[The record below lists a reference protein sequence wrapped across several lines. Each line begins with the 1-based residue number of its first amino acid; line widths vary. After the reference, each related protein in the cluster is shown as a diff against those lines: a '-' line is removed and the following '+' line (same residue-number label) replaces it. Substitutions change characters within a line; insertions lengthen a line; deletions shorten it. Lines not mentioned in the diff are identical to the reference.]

1 MELRSL
7 ENNLL
12 QVKPASDILTN
23 KFEVTSNQNNIIFF
37 FNSYI
42 MLWKNFTTPINHG
55 SSLNRIQD
63 PWSQLCPPL
72 EHGNHSSKR
81 LYLVFLACQ

>member
-7 ENNLL
+7 ENNWL

-37 FNSYI
+37 QFVYHA
-42 MLWKNFTTPINHG
+42 MEEFYDADKP
-55 SSLNRIQD
+55 
-63 PWSQLCPPL
+63 
-72 EHGNHSSKR
+72 R
-81 LYLVFLACQ
+81 LLSE

>member
-23 KFEVTSNQNNIIFF
+23 KFEVTSN
-37 FNSYI
+37 
-42 MLWKNFTTPINHG
+42 
-55 SSLNRIQD
+55 
-63 PWSQLCPPL
+63 
-72 EHGNHSSKR
+72 
-81 LYLVFLACQ
+81 

>member
-23 KFEVTSNQNNIIFF
+23 KFEVTSNQNNRYIFF
-37 FNSYI
+37 QFVYHA
-42 MLWKNFTTPINHG
+42 MEEFYDADKLWLL
-55 SSLNRIQD
+55 S
-63 PWSQLCPPL
+63 
-72 EHGNHSSKR
+72 E
-81 LYLVFLACQ
+81 